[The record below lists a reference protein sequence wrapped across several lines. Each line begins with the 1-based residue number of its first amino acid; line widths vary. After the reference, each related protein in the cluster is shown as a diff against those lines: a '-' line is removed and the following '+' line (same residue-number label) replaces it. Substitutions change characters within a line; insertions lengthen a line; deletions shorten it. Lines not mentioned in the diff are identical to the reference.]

1 MDKNKYKETAS
12 AIEEYVC
19 GQLAGK
25 YLQAAQDIDQCG
37 GDIAHHLKQLENRSR
52 EYHNPSFVVLV
63 VGPVKSGKSTF
74 VNLVARNYVSPTHFL
89 ECTVRP
95 SLIFAGSEEKLTVY
109 RSTDASHKEQQTNS
123 IIDSIN
129 GLAEESG
136 LANVRKEVYAH
147 TRKNIDRYV
156 KLGNVSVDKD
166 DILLTSIE
174 THGGKLLQ
182 DHVYLVDMAGFDGDR
197 VNFDTPAYKAI
208 IERADLIVFVQSSN
222 SAISKLSASFFELLQ
237 KKNHSVPVCLVHN
250 VFESAYWRDEESK
263 QRDIEEQKEYAVEQI
278 KAKYNLVLDEG
289 YAFNL
294 NLGKVDDWRNG
305 NFRPELKESLE
316 QEAAR
321 FEQAESAMYE
331 LFRKRESIRL
341 ANCIARTSIQRDV
354 LLEHVR
360 EAIRQK
366 QEQEKQYQEVA
377 QGFEALK
384 RTRLDDSPTVMVSEQ
399 ELTQIVNEEY
409 YTIRKFVEARGEN
422 TSFKTSEV
430 RGFVHRMLEGIYSRM
445 TRLVNEKR
453 RQFLQM
459 QYGQEFQQWQVALLQ
474 LSAHHLSQP
483 NVSVECP
490 LEDITVD
497 WGAGVNVEELVA
509 HKSMWYKHST
519 DSVNDYFA
527 YVHDAY
533 CGFETSADTKAKG
546 LIANELLHKANSL
559 ISAALNQVKS
569 QLTGG
574 MNHEIERLK
583 RLSLATITPDHDA
596 FTAHVALLQSLEKD
610 LEALNIHIHE

>member
-25 YLQAAQDIDQCG
+25 YLQAAQDIDRCG

-95 SLIFAGSEEKLTVY
+95 SLIFTGSEEKLTVY

-341 ANCIARTSIQRDV
+341 ANCITRTSIQRDV

-453 RQFLQM
+453 RQCLQM

-497 WGAGVNVEELVA
+497 WGTGVNVEELVA

-533 CGFETSADTKAKG
+533 CGFEASADTKAKG

-569 QLTGG
+569 QLTSG
-574 MNHEIERLK
+574 MNREIERLK
-583 RLSLATITPDHDA
+583 LLSLATITPDHDA
-596 FTAHVALLQSLEKD
+596 FTAHVALLLSLEKD

>member
-52 EYHNPSFVVLV
+52 EYHNPSFVVLM

-278 KAKYNLVLDEG
+278 KTKYNLVLDEG

-305 NFRPELKESLE
+305 NFRSELKESLE

-445 TRLVNEKR
+445 TRLANEKR
-453 RQFLQM
+453 RQCLQM

-574 MNHEIERLK
+574 MNREIERLK
-583 RLSLATITPDHDA
+583 LLSLATITPDHDA

>member
-1 MDKNKYKETAS
+1 M
-12 AIEEYVC
+12 
-19 GQLAGK
+19 
-25 YLQAAQDIDQCG
+25 
-37 GDIAHHLKQLENRSR
+37 
-52 EYHNPSFVVLV
+52 
-63 VGPVKSGKSTF
+63 
-74 VNLVARNYVSPTHFL
+74 
-89 ECTVRP
+89 
-95 SLIFAGSEEKLTVY
+95 
-109 RSTDASHKEQQTNS
+109 
-123 IIDSIN
+123 
-129 GLAEESG
+129 
-136 LANVRKEVYAH
+136 
-147 TRKNIDRYV
+147 

-453 RQFLQM
+453 RQCLQM

>member
-25 YLQAAQDIDQCG
+25 YLQAAQDIDRCG

-136 LANVRKEVYAH
+136 LTNVRKEVYAH

-360 EAIRQK
+360 GHKAETGAGEAVPGGSTGVRGAQAYPPGRQSHRHG
-366 QEQEKQYQEVA
+366 QRAGTHTDSERGVLHHQEVCGG
-377 QGFEALK
+377 Q
-384 RTRLDDSPTVMVSEQ
+384 
-399 ELTQIVNEEY
+399 
-409 YTIRKFVEARGEN
+409 
-422 TSFKTSEV
+422 
-430 RGFVHRMLEGIYSRM
+430 
-445 TRLVNEKR
+445 R
-453 RQFLQM
+453 R
-459 QYGQEFQQWQVALLQ
+459 EHLLQ
-474 LSAHHLSQP
+474 DKRGARIRASHAGGNLLTHDQAGQREAPPMPANAVRPGVPAMAGGSATAVGTSSEPAQRERRVPSGGHHDRLGDGSQR
-483 NVSVECP
+483 
-490 LEDITVD
+490 
-497 WGAGVNVEELVA
+497 GG
-509 HKSMWYKHST
+509 
-519 DSVNDYFA
+519 
-527 YVHDAY
+527 
-533 CGFETSADTKAKG
+533 
-546 LIANELLHKANSL
+546 
-559 ISAALNQVKS
+559 
-569 QLTGG
+569 TGG
-574 MNHEIERLK
+574 
-583 RLSLATITPDHDA
+583 TQV
-596 FTAHVALLQSLEKD
+596 HVVQAQ
-610 LEALNIHIHE
+610 H

>member
-1 MDKNKYKETAS
+1 M
-12 AIEEYVC
+12 
-19 GQLAGK
+19 
-25 YLQAAQDIDQCG
+25 
-37 GDIAHHLKQLENRSR
+37 
-52 EYHNPSFVVLV
+52 
-63 VGPVKSGKSTF
+63 
-74 VNLVARNYVSPTHFL
+74 
-89 ECTVRP
+89 
-95 SLIFAGSEEKLTVY
+95 Y

-182 DHVYLVDMAGFDGDR
+182 DNVYLVDMAGFDGDR

-430 RGFVHRMLEGIYSRM
+430 RGFVHDQAGQREAPPMPANAVRPGVPAMAGGSATAVGTSSEPAQRERRVPSGGHHSR
-445 TRLVNEKR
+445 L
-453 RQFLQM
+453 
-459 QYGQEFQQWQVALLQ
+459 GGG
-474 LSAHHLSQP
+474 SQR
-483 NVSVECP
+483 
-490 LEDITVD
+490 
-497 WGAGVNVEELVA
+497 GG
-509 HKSMWYKHST
+509 
-519 DSVNDYFA
+519 
-527 YVHDAY
+527 
-533 CGFETSADTKAKG
+533 
-546 LIANELLHKANSL
+546 
-559 ISAALNQVKS
+559 
-569 QLTGG
+569 TGG
-574 MNHEIERLK
+574 
-583 RLSLATITPDHDA
+583 TQV
-596 FTAHVALLQSLEKD
+596 HVVQAQ
-610 LEALNIHIHE
+610 H

>member
-25 YLQAAQDIDQCG
+25 YLQAAQDIDRCG

-222 SAISKLSASFFELLQ
+222 SAISKVSASFFELLQ

-278 KAKYNLVLDEG
+278 KAKYSLVLDEG

-305 NFRPELKESLE
+305 NFRPELKEALE

-453 RQFLQM
+453 RQCLQM

-497 WGAGVNVEELVA
+497 WGTGVNVEELVA

-533 CGFETSADTKAKG
+533 CGFEASADTKAKG

-574 MNHEIERLK
+574 MNREIERLK
-583 RLSLATITPDHDA
+583 LLSLATITPDHDA